1 MSTKKEIHYQGLIE
15 LDVAINDVTTNSPDY
30 FRVTQIPSEFNA
42 GLNTIKFKGRP
53 DLFPENS
60 PIYVEVLDSNGY
72 PVYYETGLD
81 LETEERYGIITVY
94 VNQDTATGNGYVVIC
109 GTANKDVDGR
119 PLDTSKINVRWIA
132 PIYIDPTKG
141 NFAEIIF
148 SEIPSIIISASTGS
162 YTNFGYPSGTRF
174 VSQSVNNLEYYYY
187 NDIPVLVTSSAAT
200 IGFTSSAQSATVT
213 IPYTSIQTSVPPIPS
228 QVSAS
233 AVYSA
238 SIIGYNGPGVA
249 FLSEP
254 IKFDLTADYSYFLPS
269 AATVTA
275 SILYEQS
282 SSLPPSLTEN
292 SFNIA
297 TVTFSGL
304 RPQAGT
310 IDKIRSYYRSSGVGE
325 YIFSNETDIT
335 DVSPEF
341 GFNPDGIQLNFAFPT
356 VQRFDRID
364 FKFEFINPG
373 GIKARQV
380 VESLNHLFIGGN
392 TYIAGD
398 DNLITGSL
406 FVSSQTN
413 TGVQITGRNNSA
425 MVTSIGYR
433 GFANATSTPQVG
445 TAGFVIYS
453 GSIQPLLQSAEAYS
467 GVGIE
472 MVANANSYFKYTT
485 AGSGSLDV
493 RTNSFFL
500 GSRSNFISGSNGFI
514 EIYSESSSFHVNRS
528 GQVTASAFIA
538 KTGST
543 NIFTGGYEMLN
554 TATGLV
560 DGQNIGRVLYQQS
573 GSIINA
579 STTTTTA
586 YSKFAEFTFYLL
598 PYENV
603 IYAYYNSGVSGSALG
618 NASFQVNAQVYN
630 LNTTLFSS
638 LGALGT
644 LVTADTETILASGA
658 APITVN
664 GPGRIKLD
672 LSTVSTPRLLRVI
685 FQQRVNTLTAGTLS
699 YKIFDLAVHV
709 TRDIFNQVAPLPVP
723 TNPSS

>member
-1 MSTKKEIHYQGLIE
+1 VSTKKEIHYQGLIE